1 MVVAIR
7 KSLCRLEVDIIV
19 QDSASVVVRSA
30 VLGACGCGCVL
41 GGGICIGIGSSSCGA
56 GAVPLALVVS

>member
-1 MVVAIR
+1 MVVAMR

-30 VLGACGCGCVL
+30 VLGACGCVL